1 MPKESHL
8 MSNARKTTQK
18 NGALKTNSN
27 ISKTHSLTE
36 TVAKMISGFYGCSK
50 TVIDFRETQWA
61 IIKDWGI
68 LTRRDLEWNYEV
80 KNFTKTKR
88 GLWRTGASKSV
99 NTQQCL
105 SIIVL

>member
-1 MPKESHL
+1 MAKESHL

-18 NGALKTNSN
+18 NGALKTNSV

-50 TVIDFRETQWA
+50 TAIDFRATQWA

-68 LTRRDLEWNYEV
+68 LTRRDLEWNHAV
-80 KNFTKTKR
+80 KSFTKKQKEVR
-88 GLWRTGASKSV
+88 GGQEQV
-99 NTQQCL
+99 NQ
-105 SIIVL
+105 